1 MRQSAIAMGEHGRP
15 NVGELKNLSIDTA
28 CLLVQDV
35 QRSLDFYVNRMGM
48 TPTRVNKGFANI
60 QGAGA
65 DLAIWEVAQ
74 VENALGYRS
83 ADLTDSFQGTIV
95 ACHVESMGAVDDQYL
110 KLKERG
116 IEFLGR
122 PRVYDWNAYAVYF
135 ADPDGNLW
143 EIYTWAERG
152 PPDDIPVDEA

>member
-1 MRQSAIAMGEHGRP
+1 MS
-15 NVGELKNLSIDTA
+15 ELKDLSIDTA

-95 ACHVESMGAVDDQYL
+95 ACHVESKGAVDDQYL

-116 IEFLGR
+116 IEFLAP
-122 PRVYDWNAYAVYF
+122 PRVYEWNAYAVYF
-135 ADPDGNLW
+135 ADPDRNLW
-143 EIYTWAERG
+143 EIYTWTAEG
-152 PPDDIPVDEA
+152 PPDDIPVEEA

>member
-15 NVGELKNLSIDTA
+15 NVGEFRNLSIDTA
-28 CLLVQDV
+28 CLLVRDV
-35 QRSLDFYVNRMGM
+35 QRSLDFYVKRMGM

-74 VENALGYRS
+74 VEHALDYLS
-83 ADLTDSFQGTIV
+83 ADVTDPFQGTIV
-95 ACHVESMGAVDDQYL
+95 ACHVESVGAVDDQYH

-116 IEFLGR
+116 VEFLGP

-143 EIYTWAERG
+143 EIYTWAEGG